1 MMIKIKCPECG
12 IEGSMSLLES
22 SYEGPYKCWKC
33 RALFTI
39 RLENNELKSC
49 EPLSQEEFEKQQ
61 EIAAL
66 KARLKRP

>member
-39 RLENNELKSC
+39 RLKNNRLESC

-61 EIAAL
+61 EIDAL

>member
-39 RLENNELKSC
+39 RLKNNELESC
-49 EPLSQEEFEKQQ
+49 EPLSQEDFEKQQ
-61 EIAAL
+61 EIAAM
-66 KARLKRP
+66 KNRLKRS

>member
-39 RLENNELKSC
+39 RLKNNELESC
-49 EPLSQEEFEKQQ
+49 EPLSQEDFEKQQ
-61 EIAAL
+61 EIASM
-66 KARLKRP
+66 KARLKRS